1 MENKKKCDF
10 CKKTTVLL
18 ITCSLCYQSFCIYDR
33 VPESHQCEKMDRL
46 KERNFSSPLEK
57 IFTPKV
63 EYI

>member
-10 CKKTTVLL
+10 CKKTTILL
-18 ITCSLCYQSFCIYDR
+18 ITCSLCHQSFCIHDR
-33 VPESHQCEKMDRL
+33 IPESHRCEKIHRY
-46 KERNFSSPLEK
+46 KERFQSPLEK